1 MLTVI
6 AAAIAT
12 AFPSASPA
20 DPQPVATVPAQ
31 PELAGDPAPLP
42 SRSQEVAH
50 PSRKP
55 SPPGTNVPITAN
67 PRLFGDWGGVLP
79 KLSARGIVPTLS
91 VVGEFGADAAGAPR
105 HDATLVWQINAGITA
120 DLRKTM
126 GLPGMFQATITKRD
140 GPLLDR
146 QIGVNLLQ
154 FSQGTFGRGRIWRLT
169 AAFWQDR
176 IGPIDLKLGRVA
188 PGDDFNAG
196 RGDFMSLYLV
206 GSATGH
212 IAHNLWYNFPVSQ
225 WGGRALINVAPDKIL
240 AVGLYQVDPRNI
252 DPEVGFSLRTNG
264 DIGIL
269 LPVEARFVNPLGKAR
284 PGIVKA
290 GFFYS
295 NAKLPDIAFDT
306 DGRPQVLG
314 KLPRAIDNR
323 HWGVFGNVQQT
334 LIPPRP
340 DGSGAVSTFVNATWT
355 TSGAST
361 MYGKLG
367 AGIAAT
373 GLIPSRP
380 VDELAVGIGL
390 GRINDH
396 LTRLDEALCDMG
408 RTTLAPRR
416 SEQMVEVY
424 YGFNVRKGLVVR
436 PNMQLWRH
444 PGGHPDARPLVIVGA
459 KTVANF

>member
-1 MLTVI
+1 MIAIIAVAVTTALT
-6 AAAIAT
+6 
-12 AFPSASPA
+12 PLPPA
-20 DPQPVATVPAQ
+20 DPKPSIPIANQ
-31 PELAGDPAPLP
+31 PAPVSEP
-42 SRSQEVAH
+42 GPTPRSTQEVAH

-67 PRLFGDWGGVLP
+67 PRLFGDWGGLLP
-79 KLSARGIVPTLS
+79 KLGARGIVPTLS
-91 VVGEFGADAAGAPR
+91 IVGEFGADAAGAPR
-105 HDATLVWQINAGITA
+105 NDATLVWQINAGITA
-120 DLRKTM
+120 DLHKAV
-126 GLPGMFQATITKRD
+126 GLPGTFQATITKRD

-146 QIGVNLLQ
+146 QIGVSLLQ

-169 AAFWQDR
+169 AAFWQNK
-176 IGPIDLKLGRVA
+176 IGPVDLKLGRVA
-188 PGDDFNAG
+188 PGDDFNAA

-212 IAHNLWYNFPVSQ
+212 IAHNIWYNFPVSQ
-225 WGGRALINVAPDKIL
+225 WGGRALLNVAPNKIL

-264 DIGIL
+264 GIGIL
-269 LPVEARFVNPLGKAR
+269 LPVEVRLVNPLGKAR
-284 PGIVKA
+284 PGIIKA

-295 NAKLPDIAFDT
+295 NAQLPNIAFDT

-314 KLPRAIDNR
+314 KLPRAIDDR
-323 HWGVFGNVQQT
+323 HYGVFGNVQQT
-334 LIPPRP
+334 LVPARP
-340 DGSGAVSTFVNATWT
+340 DGSGAVTAFVNATWT

-396 LTRLDEALCDMG
+396 LTRLDEALHDLR

-424 YGFNVRKGLVVR
+424 YGVNVRKGLVVR
-436 PNMQLWRH
+436 PNVQIWRH
-444 PGGHPDARPLVIVGA
+444 PGGHPDAKPLVIVGA